1 MSKSTTSAENNYISA
16 LRFHWMT
23 PFYDGVVKY
32 TTRDKLIKTQM
43 LELADLRP
51 DEHVVDIGCGTG
63 TLALMAKQ
71 KAPQA
76 LVFGVDAD
84 TQALQIAKNKTL
96 KAKQNITYIQSLAN
110 EMEFANS
117 TFDCVFSSLFF
128 HHLLWRD
135 KLSVGL
141 EIYRILKPGGRFI
154 LSDWGIPSN
163 RLMRSLYKPV
173 QWLDGYSNTQ
183 DNADGRLSTML
194 SMCGFEATHPI
205 ANHNT
210 LFGTLSLF
218 VARKKIQKTIAESDL

>member
-110 EMEFANS
+110 EMEFADN

-128 HHLLWRD
+128 HHLLWQD

-163 RLMRSLYKPV
+163 RLMQSLYKPV
-173 QWLDGYSNTQ
+173 QWLDGYGNTQ

-194 SMCGFEATHPI
+194 SMCGFEETHPI